1 MKILVSSTDSMMI
14 QFLIPHVKKLIAD
27 GHQVDIACSIVK
39 GRMEEIKKAL
49 PESVNIFTVN
59 LARSPIKPSNLKGLK
74 ELKKIIADGNYN
86 FVWTNEPVMGVMTR
100 LAARKH
106 RKNGLKVMY
115 MAHGFHFFKG
125 APKLNWLIFYPIEK
139 FMARYTDILVTIN
152 QMDYELAKE
161 KFTKIKNIYKVH
173 GTGVDFSR
181 LDIEVDR
188 ESVRAEL
195 GLADQDYLI
204 MSVGELNENKNQKVI
219 IEAINLLNDKSVKY
233 FMAGIGDQ
241 QPILQEKVEKY
252 GLTEQVKF
260 LGYTKEVGKY
270 LHVANAFAFPSYREG
285 LGLASLE
292 AMHVGLPILTS
303 NRHGINDYS
312 INKETGFKY
321 HPDDA
326 KGFAEGIKMLKADK
340 ELSEKISLN
349 NKEVSKNYEIKNSI
363 EEISKII
370 RTVAN

>member
-1 MKILVSSTDSMMI
+1 MKILVTSTDSMMI
-14 QFLIPHVKKLIAD
+14 QFLIPHVKKLIEN
-27 GHQVDIACSIVK
+27 GHQVDIACSVVK
-39 GRMEEIKKAL
+39 GRMEEIKATL

-74 ELKKIIADGNYN
+74 QLKKIIANGNYN

-100 LAARKH
+100 LAAKKYRK
-106 RKNGLKVMY
+106 KGLKVMY

-125 APKLNWLIFYPIEK
+125 APKKNWIIFYTIEK

-152 QMDYELAKE
+152 QMDYELANE
-161 KFTKIKNIYKVH
+161 KFKKIKNIYKVH
-173 GTGVDFSR
+173 GTGVNFDR

-188 ESVRAEL
+188 KAVREEL
-195 GLADQDYLI
+195 GLTDNDFLI

-219 IEAINLLNDKSVKY
+219 VEALNELKNPNVKY
-233 FMAGIGDQ
+233 FLAGIGD
-241 QPILQEKVEKY
+241 EKENLEAKVQKY
-252 GLTEQVKF
+252 GLESQVKF

-270 LHVANAFAFPSYREG
+270 LHVADAFAFPSYREG
-285 LGLASLE
+285 LGLASIE

-312 INKETGFKY
+312 VFGETGFKY

-326 KGFAEGIKMLKADK
+326 KGFAEGIKTLIKDSTLREQIAK
-340 ELSEKISLN
+340 N
-349 NKEVSKNYEIKNSI
+349 NKEKSLLYKTENSVKEL
-363 EEISKII
+363 EEIIK
-370 RTVAN
+370 TVTE

>member
-1 MKILVSSTDSMMI
+1 MKILVTSTDSMMI
-14 QFLIPHVKKLIAD
+14 QFLIPHVKKLIEN
-27 GHQVDIACSIVK
+27 GHQVDIACSVVK
-39 GRMEEIKKAL
+39 GRMEEIKATL

-74 ELKKIIADGNYN
+74 QLKKIIANGNYN

-100 LAARKH
+100 LAAKTYRK
-106 RKNGLKVMY
+106 KGLKVMY

-125 APKLNWLIFYPIEK
+125 APKKNWIIFYTIEK

-152 QMDYELAKE
+152 QMDYELANE
-161 KFTKIKNIYKVH
+161 KFKKIKNIYKVH
-173 GTGVDFSR
+173 GTGVNFDR

-188 ESVRAEL
+188 KAVREEL
-195 GLADQDYLI
+195 GLTDNDFLI

-219 IEAINLLNDKSVKY
+219 VEALNELKNPNVKY
-233 FMAGIGDQ
+233 FLAGIGD
-241 QPILQEKVEKY
+241 EKGNLEAKVQKY
-252 GLTEQVKF
+252 GLESQVKF

-270 LHVANAFAFPSYREG
+270 LHVADAFAFPSYREG
-285 LGLASLE
+285 LGLASIE

-312 INKETGFKY
+312 VFGETGFKY

-326 KGFAEGIKMLKADK
+326 KGFAEGIKTLIEDITLREQIAK
-340 ELSEKISLN
+340 N
-349 NKEVSKNYEIKNSI
+349 NKEKSLLYKTENSVKEL
-363 EEISKII
+363 EEIIK
-370 RTVAN
+370 TV